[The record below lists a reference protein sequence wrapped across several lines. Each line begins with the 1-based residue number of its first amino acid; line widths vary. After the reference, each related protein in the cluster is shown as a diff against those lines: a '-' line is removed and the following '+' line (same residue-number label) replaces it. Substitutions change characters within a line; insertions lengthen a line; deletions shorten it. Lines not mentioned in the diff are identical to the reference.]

1 MIKGKISSVESA
13 GLVDGPG
20 IRYVVFMQGC
30 KLRCL
35 YCHNPETWE
44 LNKQSFSLSA
54 IEIVDKIERFK
65 PYYGESGGV
74 TFSGGE
80 PLLQPEFLLECLKE
94 CKKRGINTAIDTAG
108 VGFGK
113 YEELLKY
120 TDLVILDIKSS
131 DEDMYK
137 KITGQS
143 MVYFKQFLD
152 CAIKNNSKFWIR
164 QVIVPGLNDTED
176 NIKNLAEY
184 IRIIP
189 NIQRIELLPYHSLC
203 KNKYKMQN
211 LVYRLGNLP
220 DMDEEKCKKLENLLK
235 NKLQF
240 ENLQ

>member
-1 MIKGKISSVESA
+1 MLKGKISSTESA

-35 YCHNPETWE
+35 YCHNPETWDIH
-44 LNKQSFSLSA
+44 NCTFQITPKQL
-54 IEIVDKIERFK
+54 VDKIEKFK
-65 PYYGESGGV
+65 PYFNGSGGV

-94 CKKRGINTAIDTAG
+94 CKKRDINTAIDTAG

-120 TDLVILDIKSS
+120 TDLIILDIKSS

-184 IRIIP
+184 IKIIP
-189 NIQRIELLPYHSLC
+189 NIQRIELLPYKSLC
-203 KNKYKMQN
+203 KEKYKMQN
-211 LVYRLGNLP
+211 LTYRLENLS
-220 DMDEEKCKKLENLLK
+220 DMDEEKCKKLENMLKNLLK
-235 NKLQF
+235 F